1 MKIEMCGKDIYTVFI
16 NRNYIKNVDFL
27 NREDIVKC
35 VKEVIFKVRGRL
47 GLRGFYKIKVF
58 PQDKIG
64 MFLEIIKL
72 DDNEISN
79 NLDLRIV
86 VYMDEKFYFETN
98 DFFKIEN
105 CNDKRYFEGLFYCI
119 VDDDFDSVL
128 EKVEFGR
135 FIYGKEVYNLLNNS
149 LIL

>member
-1 MKIEMCGKDIYTVFI
+1 MKIEMCGKDIYNIFV
-16 NRNYIKNVDFL
+16 NRVYIKNIDL
-27 NREDIVKC
+27 SIREDIVKC
-35 VKEVIFKVRGRL
+35 VKEIIFRVRNRL

-64 MFLEIIKL
+64 LFLEIIKL

-98 DFFKIEN
+98 DFFRIEN
-105 CNDKRYFEGLFYCI
+105 CNDKRYFDGLFYCI
-119 VDDDFDSVL
+119 VDDDFDLVL

-135 FIYGKEVYNLLNNS
+135 FIYGKEVNNLLNNS